1 MDLTTNLPSGRRTY
15 NVILKTPKMKIY
27 TKTGDK
33 GLTSL
38 IGGTRVAKHHIRI
51 ESYGTVDE
59 LNSYIGL
66 IACQEIEAHHQIIL
80 KEIQDRLF
88 TIGASL
94 AADPEKSKMKIP
106 DLLEED
112 ILLLEQE
119 MDKMN
124 EDLPELKHFVLP
136 GGNTIVSY
144 CHLARCVC
152 RRAERLTV
160 ALAEGSF
167 VDTKVTVYLN
177 RLSDYLFVLG
187 RKIGDDTNAVENIWV
202 PRIKS

>member
-1 MDLTTNLPSGRRTY
+1 
-15 NVILKTPKMKIY
+15 MKIY

-59 LNSYIGL
+59 LNSHIGL
-66 IACQEIEAHHQIIL
+66 IACQKIDQRHKVIL

-88 TIGASL
+88 TIGSSL
-94 AADPEKSKMKIP
+94 AADPERSKMKIP
-106 DLLEED
+106 DLLDED
-112 ILLLEQE
+112 ITLLETEIDQ
-119 MDKMN
+119 MN
-124 EDLPELKHFVLP
+124 EVLPELRHFILP
-136 GGNTIVSY
+136 GGNTLVSY

-160 ALAEGSF
+160 ALAETSF

-187 RKIGDDTNAVENIWV
+187 RKLGSDTNAEENIWV
-202 PRIKS
+202 PRVNS

>member
-1 MDLTTNLPSGRRTY
+1 
-15 NVILKTPKMKIY
+15 MKIY

-33 GLTSL
+33 GETSL
-38 IGGTRVAKHHIRI
+38 IGGTRVPKFHLRI
-51 ESYGTVDE
+51 ECYGTVDE

-66 IACQEIEAHHQIIL
+66 IQCQPIDPHAQQIL

-94 AADPEKSKMKIP
+94 AADPEKSRMKIP
-106 DLLEED
+106 DLNPED
-112 ILLLEQE
+112 IALLEKE
-119 MDKMN
+119 MDAMN
-124 EDLPELKHFVLP
+124 ELLPELKHFVLP

-144 CHLARCVC
+144 CHIARCIC

-160 ALAEGSF
+160 QLASESF
-167 VDTKVTVYLN
+167 VDNQITVYLN

-187 RKIGDDTNAVENIWV
+187 RKLTFDLKSEENIWL
-202 PRIKS
+202 PRL

>member
-1 MDLTTNLPSGRRTY
+1 
-15 NVILKTPKMKIY
+15 MKIY

-59 LNSYIGL
+59 LNSHIGL
-66 IACQEIEAHHQIIL
+66 IACQEIDPHHKVIL

-88 TIGASL
+88 TIGSSL

-112 ILLLEQE
+112 ITLLETE
-119 MDKMN
+119 IDLMN
-124 EDLPELKHFVLP
+124 EVLPELRHFILP
-136 GGNTIVSY
+136 GGNTLVSY

-160 ALAEGSF
+160 ALAETSF

-187 RKIGDDTNAVENIWV
+187 RKLGIDTNAEENIWV
-202 PRIKS
+202 PRVNS